1 MGDRLSGKGM
11 DFFAEEDSTEIPIER
26 VAICVWPEVG
36 LRAEPTAKRLTKE
49 GKPNY
54 LAAILYGEKV
64 EIVNPEF
71 TVNAENKTWIR
82 VRLKDGQEGWV
93 HEYLF
98 EKNARLAVMIGR
110 DELYRRPDQ
119 MTLREEELE
128 MGEIVV
134 LLSRQGNW
142 IQISGRE
149 KRKKG
154 WLRSDEQISLQM
166 ADVKAALLYERALRE
181 NDPAER
187 KAKLRRILDDKNL
200 ANTAFRPMI
209 EEAIQAI
216 GGTEAPAS
224 GDPAADESREK
235 LFVSAPEAS
244 LYSQPED
251 NPDLVIGKLQH
262 GDVCFV
268 LQRGERSAVG
278 DRYDYWY
285 RVRFESQEGWVYGYY
300 TSLRVLE

>member
-1 MGDRLSGKGM
+1 M

-36 LRAEPTAKRLTKE
+36 LRAEPTTKRLTKE

-64 EIVNPEF
+64 EIINPDF

-110 DELYRRPDQ
+110 EELYRRPDQ

-134 LLSRQGNW
+134 VLTRQGNW
-142 IQISGRE
+142 IHISGRE

-166 ADVKAALLYERALRE
+166 ADVKAALLYERALDE
-181 NDPAER
+181 KNPAER
-187 KAKLRRILDDKNL
+187 KAKLQRILDDKNL

-209 EEAIQAI
+209 EEAVKAI
-216 GGTEAPAS
+216 DGAAAPAS
-224 GDPAADESREK
+224 GAPEPAEAREK
-235 LFVSAPEAS
+235 LFISATEVN

-251 NPDLVIGKLQH
+251 NPEMIVGKLQQ

-278 DRYDYWY
+278 DLYDRWY